1 MLGVGVLARGNDKA
15 FKALLIG
22 QLLWAIAVTLIRASV
37 LSLYTCIFPT
47 SAFRCTCYGVRA
59 FNLGFFVATVLACC
73 LICRPF
79 AYNWDH
85 SIEGTCGDQRS
96 LDLFLGVFN
105 LLIDV
110 TIVVLPLPMLW
121 GLQMPASKKFMLSGM
136 FSMGIM

>member
-1 MLGVGVLARGNDKA
+1 MLGVGVPAGDNDKA
-15 FKALLIG
+15 FKGLLIG
-22 QLLWAIAVTLIRASV
+22 QLLWAIAVTLVRASV

-47 SAFRCTCYGVRA
+47 PTFRSTCYGVHA

-85 SIEGTCGDQRS
+85 SIKGACGDQRS
-96 LDLFLGVFN
+96 LDLFLGIFN

-110 TIVVLPLPMLW
+110 TTVVLPLPILW
-121 GLQMPASKKFMLSGM
+121 GLQLPPSKKFILSGM
-136 FSMGIM
+136 FSMGIT

>member
-1 MLGVGVLARGNDKA
+1 MQPASDNDKA
-15 FKALLIG
+15 FKGLLVG
-22 QLLWAIAVTLIRASV
+22 QLLWATSVMLLRASV
-37 LSLYTCIFPT
+37 LSLYIRIFRT
-47 SAFRCTCYGVRA
+47 SAFRSICYGVHA

-85 SIEGTCGDQRS
+85 SIKGTCGDQRS

-110 TIVVLPLPMLW
+110 TTVLLPLPVLW
-121 GLQMPASKKFMLSGM
+121 GLQMATSKKRILSGM